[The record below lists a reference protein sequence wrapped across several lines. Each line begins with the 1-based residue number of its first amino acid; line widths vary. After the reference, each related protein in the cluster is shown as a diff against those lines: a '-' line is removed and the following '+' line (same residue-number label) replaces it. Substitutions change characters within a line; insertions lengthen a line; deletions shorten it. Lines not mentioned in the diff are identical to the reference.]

1 MNISTTIQKSAL
13 PDIEKW
19 KKIFA
24 DRLKKCRTV
33 KDKNGNTV
41 KTRSGKEKMY
51 SVESVVDHTQ
61 GYVSPTNYRHW
72 ENCDLSA
79 HLPHGEC
86 LADIA
91 NTYHVSV
98 DYLLGL
104 SDFRTPENNYIA
116 KEIGLTDGAI
126 DKLRQMKQADQTTAL
141 QIISD
146 ILTAPDFDKIIACF
160 LDLYTN
166 ALQQKDM
173 NMLKTTVSEKE
184 MSALVKS
191 LDTSDIIEKS
201 EKYRMI
207 EWYLNEYKTKAAAL
221 VNNGQFLKAT
231 YADISRLS
239 WNLAESYYQSKAGE

>member
-104 SDFRTPENNYIA
+104 SDFRTPENGFIG
-116 KEIGLTDGAI
+116 KEIGLTDGTI
-126 DKLRQMKQADQTTAL
+126 EKLRKWNQVADGKLCSLLSEIIENPQFDEMMIEYITSLMGYSDGTNPDNHGSNGLKSRVTFMYMIQQTFT
-141 QIISD
+141 QII
-146 ILTAPDFDKIIACF
+146 
-160 LDLYTN
+160 
-166 ALQQKDM
+166 
-173 NMLKTTVSEKE
+173 KE
-184 MSALVKS
+184 MSDK
-191 LDTSDIIEKS
+191 
-201 EKYRMI
+201 RM
-207 EWYLNEYKTKAAAL
+207 
-221 VNNGQFLKAT
+221 
-231 YADISRLS
+231 S
-239 WNLAESYYQSKAGE
+239 AE